1 MGNSSISL
9 SKAAAPQKIQN
20 RKGKNKNRKL
30 KRKIKANIT
39 AMNALWDSFFSSV
52 HKMVQIF
59 LRNFFPDIAFVNCPH
74 ISYFSWTKNLI

>member
-39 AMNALWDSFFSSV
+39 AMNAL
-52 HKMVQIF
+52 
-59 LRNFFPDIAFVNCPH
+59 
-74 ISYFSWTKNLI
+74 